1 MDGGPRMSP
10 RYCRNCCRHTET
22 DTIPAT
28 QIGTYPIPAF
38 RICGYCGWATETEE
52 TA

>member
-1 MDGGPRMSP
+1 MAI
-10 RYCRNCCRHTET
+10 RYCRNCLRHTT
-22 DTIPAT
+22 VDVIPAQ

-38 RICGYCGWATETEE
+38 RVCGYCGWAETIEE